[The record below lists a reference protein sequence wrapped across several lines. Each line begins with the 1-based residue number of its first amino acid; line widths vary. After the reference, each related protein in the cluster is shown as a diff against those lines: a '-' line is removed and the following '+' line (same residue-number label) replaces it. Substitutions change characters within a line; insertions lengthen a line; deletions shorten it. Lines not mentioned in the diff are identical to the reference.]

1 MNYPVCKFIK
11 RLIRCNIDKIYI
23 TICNFYW
30 LIFTWMNIFPS
41 VCHAMAIKA
50 KASFKLFLT
59 DIIYLPLYLHVSWM
73 DGWHRASLS
82 VLGTICYFLIK
93 KKKERLQNETIDI
106 FISLNIYFNH
116 KTKRF
121 VPTTQSSIYFSVLRV
136 FVLFLMGTSLS
147 SRYQYEIWFW
157 SCIFLFKPVIS

>member
-93 KKKERLQNETIDI
+93 KKKRKITKRDNWHFYQPKYLLQSQDETFCTNHTIFDI
-106 FISLNIYFNH
+106 FFCSSGICLIFDGDQFVFSISVWNL
-116 KTKRF
+116 
-121 VPTTQSSIYFSVLRV
+121 VL
-136 FVLFLMGTSLS
+136 VLH
-147 SRYQYEIWFW
+147 
-157 SCIFLFKPVIS
+157 IFI